1 MDFSGCGL
9 QPWSA
14 WTSVSVACRPWSA
27 WASVAAACS
36 PGARGLQWL
45 QLAAMER
52 VDFSG
57 CRLQAWRAWTSVA
70 AAQELSF
77 PTACAIF
84 PDQGPNPCP
93 LHWQADSYPTVTTR
107 EVSEGFSCMRL
118 VCPSHCFGTS
128 ESAYCYFMGL
138 HSLAK

>member
-1 MDFSGCGL
+1 MAAACSPGVRGLQWLRLAALKRVDFSGCGL
-9 QPWSA
+9 QA
-14 WTSVSVACRPWSA
+14 
-27 WASVAAACS
+27 
-36 PGARGLQWL
+36 L
-45 QLAAMER
+45 ER

-57 CRLQAWRAWTSVA
+57 CGLQALERLDVSVCGLQAWSAVTSVA